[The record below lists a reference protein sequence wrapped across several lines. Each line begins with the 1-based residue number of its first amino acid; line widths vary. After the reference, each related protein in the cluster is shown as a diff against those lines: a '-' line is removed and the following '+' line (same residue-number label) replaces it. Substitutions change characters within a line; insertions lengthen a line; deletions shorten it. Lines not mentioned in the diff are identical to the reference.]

1 MKDPKHIMNG
11 IAFLQNAKVKKPLP
25 KWLYPLDLTLS
36 VALVCGWYGG
46 LFYLTYTLIS
56 WL

>member
-1 MKDPKHIMNG
+1 MNG

-25 KWLYPLDLTLS
+25 KWLFPLDLTLA
-36 VALVCGWYGG
+36 VALLCGWYGG
-46 LFYLTYTLIS
+46 LFYLTYILIS